1 MLNAN
6 PVAMGINLF
15 SSLAQL
21 ESPLWIL
28 DLEQREL
35 IWTNQAAQQQFGI
48 VPPQDWD
55 LTHQDEQRGWLTMQV
70 DALSLCRQTLLRGE
84 SLMTTWKWERS
95 PQETVHAVCK
105 CSVLPGTDAQC
116 VWVLVQPTL
125 ESPALETARA
135 EVSYRDRLLN
145 GIAIATQELLA
156 MEDHSAAINQAL
168 ATLGETTEAVRS
180 YVLRNYPHPVTGMP
194 LANLRWEWCVPGT
207 VEPQIDNLE
216 LTNLCYH
223 EVLPGYYDNLCQG
236 EGVTVPSGAMGG
248 ALQSLALSNSQT
260 LLLPILVHGGLW
272 GVLAL
277 ERAGHTRSWLEAE
290 QSILAAAAA
299 SIGGAMYRHQTDA
312 QLSRFNHKLEDLL
325 RQRTFTLKA
334 AVRQL
339 QQEMSQREQ
348 AELQMQHNAL
358 HDPLTGLPN
367 RDYILNMLN
376 SMAATA
382 RGTQDDARVAVLWV
396 DLDRFKVINGS
407 MGHHAGNQVLMAVGQ
422 RLRMC
427 VQAQGGLVGRVGGD
441 EFVMILPRVRDRR
454 LAEAVAQQVHQML
467 GEPLVINQ
475 QQVFNTA
482 SIGIA
487 LGDVNKRSG
496 EAVLRDA
503 NLFMRRAKMMGRSR
517 NATFDPAIH
526 QQMLADLH
534 LENDLRQAV
543 SELEG
548 SGLIHLRQNGYLTPQ
563 DSPFKLHYQP
573 IVDLKT
579 GKIRAFEALIRWH
592 HPHLGNISPGQFI
605 PIAEETG
612 VIEQLGLWIL
622 SQACHQLRIWQTELH
637 YPQLEVSVNLSC
649 RQFSQHNLL
658 DHVDAVL
665 GETGLDPRRLKLEI
679 TESTLADNYN
689 SAMNTLHEL
698 HDRSIQLC
706 MDDFGTGYSSLSYL
720 DRFPLDVLKID
731 RSFVT
736 RLKGKSN
743 KAAIVRAILGMA
755 ESLGMSAI
763 AEGVETPEQLRA
775 LNHLGCRYI
784 QGYFYSPAVDARS
797 AQQLLMSHYAP
808 LKPEGSG
815 SSAPVELKSGDRDHW
830 QREEKLA

>member
-1 MLNAN
+1 MLDAN
-6 PVAMGINLF
+6 SIAMGINLF
-15 SSLAQL
+15 SSLTHL
-21 ESPLWIL
+21 DTPLWIL
-28 DLEQREL
+28 DLNQKEL
-35 IWTNQAAQQQFGI
+35 VWTNQAAQQQFGI
-48 VPPQDWD
+48 GHPQ
-55 LTHQDEQRGWLTMQV
+55 GWALEADRQAQVCLEMQV
-70 DALSLCRQTLLRGE
+70 SELQVCREALLQEGYLTK
-84 SLMTTWKWERS
+84 TWQWERS
-95 PQETVHAVCK
+95 PGDFVNAVCK
-105 CSVLPGTDAQC
+105 CSAMQNSDPTC
-116 VWVLVQPTL
+116 SWVLVQGTVD
-125 ESPALETARA
+125 SPALDAARA
-135 EVSYRDRLLN
+135 DVSYRDRLLN
-145 GIAIATQELLA
+145 GVASATQHLLSI
-156 MEDHSAAINQAL
+156 EDHSAAINRAL
-168 ATLGETTEAVRS
+168 STLGETTNAIRA

-194 LANLRWEWCVPGT
+194 LANLRWEWCSGK
-207 VEPQIDNLE
+207 VESQIENLE
-216 LTNLCYH
+216 LTNLSYH
-223 EVLPGYYDNLCQG
+223 EVLQDYYDSLCKG
-236 EGVTVPSGAMGG
+236 AGATVPSAAMGG
-248 ALQSLALSNSQT
+248 ALQHLTLPSSQT
-260 LLLPILVHGGLW
+260 LLMPILVHEDLW
-272 GVLAL
+272 GVLGL
-277 ERAGHTRSWLEAE
+277 ERDGQSRSWLRAE
-290 QSILAAAAA
+290 QSILSAAAA

-312 QLSRFNHKLEDLL
+312 QLSRFNHKLEELL

-367 RDYILNMLN
+367 RDYILNVLN

-382 RGTQDDARVAVLWV
+382 KGTQDDARVAVLWV

-407 MGHHAGNQVLMAVGQ
+407 MGHQAGNQVLIAVAQ
-422 RLRMC
+422 RLRIC
-427 VQAQGGLVGRVGGD
+427 VQTQGGLVGRFGGD
-441 EFVMILPRVRDRR
+441 EFVIVLPRVRDRR
-454 LAEAVAQQVHQML
+454 LAEAVAQQVHQNL
-467 GEPLVINQ
+467 GDPLMINQ
-475 QQVFNTA
+475 QQVFVTA
-482 SIGIA
+482 SIGIS
-487 LGDVNKRSG
+487 LGNVNKRSG
-496 EAVLRDA
+496 DAILRDS

-548 SGLIHLRQNGYLTPQ
+548 SCLEDLTEGSYLNQ
-563 DSPFKLHYQP
+563 RDSPFKLHYQP

-579 GKIRAFEALIRWH
+579 GRIRAFEALIRWQ
-592 HPHLGNISPGQFI
+592 HPSLGNISPGQFI

-612 VIEQLGLWIL
+612 VIEPLGLWIL
-622 SQACHQLRIWQTELH
+622 SQACHQLRLWQTELR

-665 GETGLDPRRLKLEI
+665 GETGLDPRRLKIEI
-679 TESTLADNYN
+679 TESTLADNY
-689 SAMNTLHEL
+689 STAMTVLHEL

-731 RSFVT
+731 RSFVN

-755 ESLGMSAI
+755 ESLGMNAI
-763 AEGVETPEQLRA
+763 AEGVETPEQLRT

-797 AQQLLMSHYAP
+797 AQQLLLSHYDP
-808 LKPEGSG
+808 LATE
-815 SSAPVELKSGDRDHW
+815 SSSPVEFKNDW
-830 QREEKLA
+830 PREEK